1 MRFRI
6 LLAAVG
12 LCLGATVCAAQQP
25 SGFDRPAGL
34 ANPAS
39 TNCARNGGRTE
50 IRSGDGGQ
58 TGVCRFPDG
67 RVCEEWALLRDG
79 RCVPPG

>member
-1 MRFRI
+1 MNVPI
-6 LLAAVG
+6 LFAAAGLG
-12 LCLGATVCAAQQP
+12 LCATVCQAGQP
-25 SGFDRPAGL
+25 GGAGRPVGL

-39 TNCARNGGRTE
+39 TNCAQKGGRTE

-58 TGVCRFPDG
+58 VGSCRFPDG
-67 RVCEEWALLRDG
+67 RVCEEWVLLRDG